1 VDTSRMLQSVL
12 RRILGV
18 GLALFSL
25 TAGIL
30 LGAGAANGQEG
41 AWILSERIDRAYR
54 VGDADVV

>member
-1 VDTSRMLQSVL
+1 MLQSVL